1 MYEAGDNPFSIVE
14 PHVFKTNMF
23 FVTAMVG
30 GDEARDLLL
39 HNKKPEKG
47 KEGTN
52 RKFSKV
58 TVDRYAAKMLLG
70 EWEVNPQPIVL
81 AETEPGVVEVSDL
94 NDGQQRLM
102 GLVQASQQKPD
113 LRVPLTFA
121 FDAPRNSKYVID
133 QNKRRLPS
141 DFFAMA
147 GEANASQLSHAVRML
162 HAVLD
167 HRPYRSIGIWRKV
180 DLTPQAYLE
189 FLANHI
195 ELKQGLQIARDIST
209 GKKALI
215 MPHVGAC
222 LWWLLQ
228 HNFGHDPFLAQ
239 RFFTGLSSGA
249 DLKVNDPRLKARDFL
264 SLQRAAK
271 YKWDGFEQL
280 AVLIATANAWL
291 INQENFVPKTA
302 FNKISKSYPQLL
314 TREEMPKTVIVPGND
329 PDPAL
334 AV

>member
-1 MYEAGDNPFSIVE
+1 MYEAGVDPFSIVK
-14 PHVFKTNMF
+14 PHVYHTKMF
-23 FVTAMVG
+23 FVTAMIG
-30 GDEARDLLL
+30 AEEARDLLL
-39 HNKKPEKG
+39 HNRKPEKG

-52 RKFSKV
+52 RRFSKA

-70 EWEVNPQPIVL
+70 EWQENPQPVVL

-102 GLVQASQQKPD
+102 ALIQASQQKPN
-113 LRVPLTFA
+113 LRVPLTFC
-121 FDAPRNSKYVID
+121 FDAPRDSKLVID
-133 QNKRRLPS
+133 QGKRRLPS

-147 GEANASQLSHAVRML
+147 GEVNPAQLSHAVRML

-167 HRPYRSIGIWRKV
+167 HQPYRSIGLWRKV
-180 DLTPQAYLE
+180 DLTPRAYIE
-189 FLANHI
+189 FLASHI

-228 HNFGHDPFLAQ
+228 HNFSRDPFLAQ

-249 DLKVNDPRLKARDFL
+249 DLKVNDPRLKVRDFL
-264 SLQRAAK
+264 SMQRAAR

-291 INQENFVPKTA
+291 VGQDSFTPRTA
-302 FNKISKSYPQLL
+302 FSKLAKTYPRLL
-314 TREEMPKTVIVPGND
+314 TREEMPTTFIVPGND
-329 PDPAL
+329 PDPTL
-334 AV
+334 TV